1 MVKQYFTSFMIE
13 IRLREGREARMGGL
27 ERRGGGG
34 EGRGAWLS
42 IKGRG

>member
-13 IRLREGREARMGGL
+13 IRLREGREARMGAR
-27 ERRGGGG
+27 EKRGRGG